1 MVSLGASRYPS
12 RFDPAR
18 LDEVDPAIR
27 GNIERRLDVLGPGY
41 LLIYNDPVAFVR
53 GRGAH
58 LFDADGR
65 DYLDAY
71 NNVPVVGHCH
81 PHVVEAVSRQLAELN
96 TNTRYAQAGL
106 VDYAE
111 RLVARFPDELSRVTF
126 ACSGSEANDLALRVA
141 RHHTGGEGIIVNR
154 WAYHGITREVASISP
169 SLGEGSPLGANVR
182 EIDPPDP
189 GLVPAGLTLAEHM
202 LDEVR
207 RAIADLRRHG
217 FDMAAL
223 VLDLSYM
230 SDGIFPEP
238 TDYLQPM
245 IDEVH
250 AAGGVFIADEVQ
262 AGFAR
267 LGEDM
272 WGFRRQGV
280 VPDIV
285 TMGKPMGNG
294 IPLSAAVFRPE
305 VARDF
310 GERVRY
316 FNTFGGSSV
325 PIAAGAAVLDVFEAE
340 RVPERSERVGRILR
354 DGLRELLADA
364 PHVAEVRG
372 AGLLA
377 GVEIVA
383 DRETREPDRARTT
396 RVIDALRERRILI
409 SAAGSEVSA
418 LKIRPPLAFDEADA
432 ARFLEG
438 IEQVARLHLGL
449 E

>member
-12 RFDPAR
+12 RFDPAH

-27 GNIERRLDVLGPGY
+27 ANIKRRLDVLGPGY
-41 LLIYNDPVAFVR
+41 LLIYNDPVGFVR
-53 GRGAH
+53 GERAH

-71 NNVPVVGHCH
+71 NNVPSVGHCH
-81 PHVVEAVSRQLAELN
+81 PRVVEAVNRQVATLN
-96 TNTRYAQAGL
+96 TNTRYAQEGL

-111 RLVARFPDELSRVTF
+111 RLVAYLPEELRRVTF

-141 RHHTGGEGIIVNR
+141 RHYTGHEGIIVNR
-154 WAYHGITREVASISP
+154 WAYHGITREVATISP
-169 SLGEGSPLGANVR
+169 ALGAGSPLGPNVR

-189 GLVPAGLTLAEHM
+189 KLVPSGLTLAEHM
-202 LDEVR
+202 LAETR
-207 RAIADLRRHG
+207 RAIADLARHG
-217 FDMAAL
+217 YGTAAL
-223 VLDLSYM
+223 VLDLSFM
-230 SDGIFPEP
+230 SDGIFPERG
-238 TDYLQPM
+238 DYLQGM

-250 AAGGVFIADEVQ
+250 AAGGVFVADEVQ

-267 LGEDM
+267 LGPCM
-272 WGFRRQGV
+272 WGFAMQRV

-294 IPLSAAVFRPE
+294 IPLSAVVFRPE

-310 GERVRY
+310 GEKVRY

-325 PIAAGAAVLDVFEAE
+325 PIAAGAAVLDVFEHE
-340 RVPERSERVGRILR
+340 GVPERVERIGELLR
-354 DGLRELLADA
+354 SGIRELLADS

-372 AGLLA
+372 AGLVV

-383 DRETREPDRARTT
+383 DRENRRPDRARTT
-396 RVIDALRERRILI
+396 RVIDGMRERKILI
-409 SAAGSEVSA
+409 SGAGPDVNV
-418 LKIRPPLAFDEADA
+418 LKIRPPLAFDEADV
-432 ARFLEG
+432 ARFLDGLSE
-438 IEQVARLHLGL
+438 VARLHL
-449 E
+449 

>member
-12 RFDPAR
+12 RFDPSR

-27 GNIERRLDVLGPGY
+27 ANIERRLDVLGPGY
-41 LLIYNDPVAFVR
+41 LLIYNDPVSFVR
-53 GRGAH
+53 GERSH
-58 LFDADGR
+58 LFDADGN

-81 PHVVEAVSRQLAELN
+81 PHVVAAVNEQVAALN
-96 TNTRYAQAGL
+96 TNTRYAQEGL

-111 RLVARFPDELSRVTF
+111 RLVSLFPDELRRVTF

-141 RHHTGGEGIIVNR
+141 KHHTGNEGVIVNR

-169 SLGEGSPLGANVR
+169 ALGEGSPLGPNVR

-189 GLVPAGLTLAEHM
+189 KLVPAGLTLAQHM
-202 LDEVR
+202 VAEVR
-207 RAIADLRRHG
+207 RAIHDLTRHG
-217 FDMAAL
+217 YGTAAL
-223 VLDLSYM
+223 VLDLSFL
-230 SDGIFPEP
+230 SDGIFPERG
-238 TDYLQPM
+238 DYLEGM
-245 IDEVH
+245 VDEVR

-262 AGFAR
+262 AGFGR
-267 LGEDM
+267 LGTCM
-272 WGFRRQGV
+272 WGFAMQGV

-294 IPLSAAVFRPE
+294 IPLSAVVFRPE

-310 GERVRY
+310 GEQVRY

-325 PIAAGAAVLDVFEAE
+325 PIAAGAAVLDVFERE
-340 RVPERSERVGRILR
+340 SVPERVERIG
-354 DGLRELLADA
+354 ELLRAGIRGVLADS

-372 AGLLA
+372 AGLVV
-377 GVEIVA
+377 GIEIVT
-383 DRETREPDRARTT
+383 DLVTRAPDRTRTT
-396 RVIDALRERRILI
+396 RVIDGMRERRILI
-409 SAAGSEVSA
+409 SGAGRDVNV
-418 LKIRPPLAFDEADA
+418 LKIRPPLAFDEADV

-438 IEQVARLHLGL
+438 LEEVARLHLR
-449 E
+449 